1 MLPHVIEFL
10 LPRTYKE
17 KAQIPEIL
25 GKTELNRSINDK
37 VGIAPSLIKG
47 LIEDLEIPDQLRDFN
62 VSKESIPNIVK
73 DILMDIQGEKNVIV
87 MDTQDLSKE
96 ITALLEAA
104 W

>member
-1 MLPHVIEFL
+1 M
-10 LPRTYKE
+10 
-17 KAQIPEIL
+17 
-25 GKTELNRSINDK
+25 
-37 VGIAPSLIKG
+37 
-47 LIEDLEIPDQLRDFN
+47 EIPDQLRDFN